1 MSALKAD
8 NDRLHKLMSTSRSI
22 NYPQPSSL
30 SHTRAASNDS
40 LDRSLSLT
48 DQSSLGKRLPA
59 WL

>member
-48 DQSSLGKRLPA
+48 DQSSLGK
-59 WL
+59 